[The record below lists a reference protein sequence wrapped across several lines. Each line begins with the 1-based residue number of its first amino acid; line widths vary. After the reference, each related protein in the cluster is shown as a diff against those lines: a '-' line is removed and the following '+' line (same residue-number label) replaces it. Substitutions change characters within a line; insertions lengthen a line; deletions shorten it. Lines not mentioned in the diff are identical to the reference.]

1 LRKLDLQHQ
10 RRALMQHA
18 TLSKSHRSKLESEIE
33 RQLAD

>member
-1 LRKLDLQHQ
+1 
-10 RRALMQHA
+10 MQHA